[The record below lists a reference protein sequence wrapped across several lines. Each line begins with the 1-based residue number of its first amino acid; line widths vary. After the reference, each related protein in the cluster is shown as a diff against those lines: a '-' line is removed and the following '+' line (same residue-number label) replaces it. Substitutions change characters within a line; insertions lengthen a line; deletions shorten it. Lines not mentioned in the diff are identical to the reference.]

1 MKRMARVW
9 AGGAAAWCMAVGFAA
24 ACGGPAAET
33 KVGKN
38 TEAAARAINNDPIQS
53 ENTGSAIIE
62 RIDINGD
69 NKPDV
74 FKHYALIDEVPADG
88 KPVDP
93 KAPKV
98 QRKALVRK
106 EIDVN
111 FDQRFDIVEYY
122 KGPPGKEVKEREE
135 FDLDFDGRVD
145 EVRKYEDG
153 DLKEVQLD
161 LGFDGKIDTWM
172 FYQKTQNEEGK
183 PVNRL
188 VERRKDTNGDGAVD
202 IWDYYVKG
210 ALQKTGV
217 DTNGDGTPDQ
227 FTRVEEKR

>member
-1 MKRMARVW
+1 MSAFRICLAS
-9 AGGAAAWCMAVGFAA
+9 AAALAFAA
-24 ACGGPAAET
+24 GCGGPSAET
-33 KVGKN
+33 KVGGAADEVPKAVN
-38 TEAAARAINNDPIQS
+38 SDPVQTETS
-53 ENTGSAIIE
+53 GSGVIE
-62 RIDINGD
+62 RIDVNND
-69 NKPDV
+69 QKPDV
-74 FKHYALIDEVPADG
+74 FKHYVLVEEPGGDGKGAKVQKKALI
-88 KPVDP
+88 
-93 KAPKV
+93 
-98 QRKALVRK
+98 RK

-145 EVRKYEDG
+145 QIRKYEDG
-153 DLKEVQLD
+153 DLKEAQFD

-188 VERRKDTNGDGAVD
+188 VERRRDTNGDGAVD

-210 ALQKTGV
+210 NLQRTGV

-227 FTRVEEKR
+227 FTRVDEKR